1 MDLSKNRLVTTLGA
15 GLVIG
20 LTAFPAFAETQLE
33 EVVVSARK
41 RAENLQSVPLAI
53 TAITET
59 ELQRRSIRDLKD
71 VAANTPGLTFFDINN
86 NLAVPVIRGLSQ
98 TVIAAPDRNVALFYN
113 GVFLSNT
120 NASNFDLL
128 EMERIEVVKGPV
140 SALYGR
146 NAFGGAINYVPRKAD
161 PNKGVEST
169 VEATVGSDSR
179 YGIKGSVN
187 LPVSDTLALRLAG
200 GYDEWDGSIKNAY
213 GGKVGGYDARSASW
227 DVRWKPTE
235 ALSVGQFGFY
245 VDDTREQT
253 AQFSYGNNCGQVSG
267 TGTATTPA
275 RPSFYCGALKTTEV
289 IAVDPRAKGSSRD
302 GVITGV
308 NIDYNFG
315 PVTASVIGGF
325 ANLHQEYFVDRD
337 YSTDTRGA
345 SYELYGAYL
354 PPPLYFPVGPKLGTQ
369 FFHTFQGSG
378 PDTTRDMSWEFR
390 LASDAK
396 QRFRWMIGAS
406 DYKHYLA
413 RTTKFMVDSTGYAG
427 TAKPA
432 SVYVQAYGAYG
443 PVTNLTSLKTLVSDH
458 INDKDTAE
466 YVNLEFDI
474 TDTLKVSGDLRRD
487 SERRQLTNN
496 LTGLVQARKDD
507 YTTYRVSVDYKLAP
521 TTMLYASVAK
531 GVIAG
536 FFNSATDAAAG
547 GRAVPVELQNYQPSS
562 NITYEAGFKANWLDR
577 RLQANMALF
586 YIDYKDLQITAAP
599 PAPLVTALTTNAAK
613 ATAKGLELSVD
624 GRLSEQWTT
633 GLGLAFTD
641 PKYGNGAIDLS
652 NTRYCGVPP
661 ICTTNVAGNQLT
673 RASKQTMN
681 AYVQYEDRLSGDWTW
696 FARLDG
702 RHQSKQF
709 PRSLSL
715 EWYDGYSLANAR
727 VGFSRGNKLD
737 VELWV
742 KNLTDKVYVATGI
755 TQPNSNPVAPQ
766 LLSTDFIPN
775 SLMGDRRSF
784 GLTARYKF

>member
-41 RAENLQSVPLAI
+41 REENLQSVPLAI

-120 NASNFDLL
+120 NVSNFDLL

-213 GGKVGGYDARSASW
+213 GGKVGGYDATSAAW
-227 DVRWKPTE
+227 DIRWKPTE

-245 VDDTREQT
+245 VNDTREQT
-253 AQFSYGNNCGQVSG
+253 AQYDYPNNCGQVAG
-267 TGTATTPA
+267 TGTATNPA
-275 RPSFYCGALKTTEV
+275 RPSFYCGALKSTEI
-289 IAVDPRAKGSSRD
+289 IAIDPRAKGSSRD
-302 GVITGV
+302 GVITGLNV
-308 NIDYNFG
+308 DYDFG
-315 PVTASVIGGF
+315 PVTASIIGGF
-325 ANLHQEYFVDRD
+325 ANLHQQYLVDRA
-337 YSTDTRGA
+337 YSTDTRGIQYTMYNSA
-345 SYELYGAYL
+345 LGPLAGA
-354 PPPLYFPVGPKLGTQ
+354 PPVGTQ
-369 FFHTFQGSG
+369 FLKVFQGSG

-390 LASDAK
+390 LASDTK
-396 QRFRWMIGAS
+396 QRFRWMVGVS

-413 RTTKFMVDSTGYAG
+413 RTTKFMIDSTGYTG
-427 TAKPA
+427 TAKPW
-432 SVYVQAYGAYG
+432 SIYSFAYGAFG
-443 PVTNLTSLKTLVSDH
+443 PVTNLASLKLLSSDH

-466 YVNLEFDI
+466 YANLEFDI

-496 LTGLVQARKDD
+496 LTGSVQSRKDD

-521 TTMLYASVAK
+521 TTMVYASVAK

-536 FFNSATDAAAG
+536 FFNGTVDAAAG
-547 GRAVPVELQNYQPSS
+547 NKPVPVELQNYQPSS

-613 ATAKGLELSVD
+613 ATAKGLELSLD
-624 GRLSEQWTT
+624 GRLSEQWTA

-673 RASKQTMN
+673 RASKQTLN
-681 AYVQYEDRLSGDWTW
+681 AYLQYEDRLSGDWTW

-702 RHQSKQF
+702 RNQSKQF

-727 VGFSRGNKLD
+727 VGFSQGNKLD

-755 TQPNSNPVAPQ
+755 TQPNSNASPVQTSGLP
-766 LLSTDFIPN
+766 DFIPN